1 MEKLGTMNGAE
12 IRISEIESFKKYFK
26 ELHVVQNA

>member
-12 IRISEIESFKKYFK
+12 LRISEIEPLKKYFK

>member
-12 IRISEIESFKKYFK
+12 LRISGIEALKKYFR

>member
-12 IRISEIESFKKYFK
+12 IIISGIEAFKKYFK